1 MGGMQVLRAPRTA
14 RTALAVLASVLGL
27 LLATP
32 AEAQETAPAG
42 SVLALEIS
50 GPITAVTADRI
61 SDAIEDAV
69 AGDAAALLI
78 RLDTPGGQLETTRN
92 IVQEM
97 LLADVPIIVHV
108 APSGARAGSAG
119 TFITYA
125 AHVAAMGS
133 GTTIGAA
140 TPVDMEGGEVSDKIL
155 QDSVSYAEA
164 LAEERGRDVGFI
176 VDAVADGRAERAS
189 VAHDVGAVDLV
200 ESDQSELLAALD
212 GHEVTLD
219 SGETVTLSTADAQ
232 VVEIEQTWMRQLL
245 GAIASPDIA
254 FLLITIG
261 TLAVIYELANPGVG
275 LGGAVGGVMLILAF
289 YALSVLPTTI
299 AGVALL
305 ALGLA
310 LLVGELFVPGVGVMA
325 GGGAIALFAAGLLL
339 FEEPTGLGVSWI
351 VLVPTVL
358 LAAAAAAGLAILLAR
373 QRGRPSSTGAEALEG
388 ATAEVRRVED
398 PRLQVWVDGS
408 LWEAVCPSGASLKPG
423 DSVTVVGRKG
433 LRLYVEPQDEPEE
446 QMWTSTP

>member
-1 MGGMQVLRAPRTA
+1 MQALRSPRTA
-14 RTALAVLASVLGL
+14 RAAVATLAAVLGL

-32 AEAQETAPAG
+32 AAADEAAPAG
-42 SVLALEIS
+42 SILAIEVS
-50 GPITAVTADRI
+50 GAITAVTADQI
-61 SDAIEDAV
+61 ADAV
-69 AGDAAALLI
+69 EEAETSGAAALII

-92 IVQEM
+92 IVQQL
-97 LLADVPIIVHV
+97 LLADVPVVVHV

-125 AHVAAMGS
+125 AHVAAMTS

-164 LAEERGRDVGFI
+164 LAEERDRDSGFI
-176 VDAVADGRAERAS
+176 VDAVVDGRSERAA
-189 VAHDVGAVDLV
+189 VAHELGAVDLLV
-200 ESDQSELLAALD
+200 ANEEELLGALD
-212 GHEVTLD
+212 GRDVTLD
-219 SGETVTLSTADAQ
+219 SGETITLATADAQ

-254 FLLITIG
+254 FLLVTIG

-275 LGGAVGGVMLILAF
+275 LGGAIGGVMLILAF

-325 GGGAIALFAAGLLL
+325 GGGAIALLAAGLLL
-339 FEEPTGLGVSWI
+339 FDEPTGLGVSWT
-351 VLVPTVL
+351 VLLPTVL
-358 LAAAAAAGLAILLAR
+358 LAAGGALGLGIMLAR
-373 QRGRPSSTGAEALEG
+373 QRGRPSTTGAETLEG
-388 ATAEVRRVED
+388 ASAEVRRVGD
-398 PRLQVWVDGS
+398 RRLQVWVDGS
-408 LWEAVCPSGASLKPG
+408 LWEAACPSGASLKPG
-423 DSVTVVGRKG
+423 DTVKVVGRQG
-433 LRLYVEPQDEPEE
+433 LRLFVEPQDEPEE
-446 QMWTSTP
+446 HTWTSTS